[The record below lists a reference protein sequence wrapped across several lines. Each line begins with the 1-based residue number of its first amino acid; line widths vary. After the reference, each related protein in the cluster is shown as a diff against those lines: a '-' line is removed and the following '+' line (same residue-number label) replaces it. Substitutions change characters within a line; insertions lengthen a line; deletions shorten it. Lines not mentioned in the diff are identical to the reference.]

1 MSSFDE
7 FSTVSIPSF
16 VDLRRLSTF
25 IFWDL
30 TARCWPS
37 SELLRPCARAPI
49 RTGSSAQAA
58 WPSLRPCPR
67 LGVGHRHLYHPQNH
81 HEWMGF
87 LSSPNARFTA
97 LVLSRMNDII
107 PDLVQSA
114 IFLRVAN
121 ISVRG
126 MCPHCYA
133 RAGREQAHNRE
144 KKQIRFQNRIDMEKL
159 LSHHSW
165 GFL

>member
-1 MSSFDE
+1 MI
-7 FSTVSIPSF
+7 FSTVSIPNF

-37 SELLRPCARAPI
+37 SELLRPCARAAI
-49 RTGSSAQAA
+49 RTGNSAQAA

-97 LVLSRMNDII
+97 LVLSHMNDII
-107 PDLVQSA
+107 LELVQSG
-114 IFLRVAN
+114 IFLWP
-121 ISVRG
+121 ISSEVCAHIA
-126 MCPHCYA
+126 M
-133 RAGREQAHNRE
+133 RELAEN
-144 KKQIRFQNRIDMEKL
+144 KL
-159 LSHHSW
+159 ITERKSNPIPK
-165 GFL
+165 